1 MRRASAELVVHLI
14 TAETSQ
20 VVAARVEEQ
29 GVQVGAGALD
39 RRGLAGAQLAVD
51 FQQAFLGVMGDVLF
65 ERSVDLRLG
74 IAEELLDL
82 LIGGQAQGTDQG
94 RDRQLAVLIDADIEN
109 VLGVGLV
116 LQPGTAVG
124 VHGGG
129 EQVLAG
135 TVLAGAV
142 EHAGRT
148 NQLGNDCTL
157 GTIGDKGAGIG
168 HEREVAHEDL
178 LLLDLAGLLIEQTGS
193 DVQGRCIRSV
203 PFLTFFNGILGG
215 FVQAVVHKLQHE
227 IAGIVLDS
235 GNIVEDFV
243 QTFLQE
249 PVVRVFLDLDQIGH
263 ANHFVDAGKAHAGR
277 SAVLYGLDLYHK
289 TRPLL
294 FRRLT
299 KSVKA
304 DLKELCESDVYSS
317 FFTNF

>member
-1 MRRASAELVVHLI
+1 M
-14 TAETSQ
+14 
-20 VVAARVEEQ
+20 
-29 GVQVGAGALD
+29 GAGAFD

-51 FQQAFLGVMGDVLF
+51 FQQAFLGIMGDVLF
-65 ERSVDLRLG
+65 ERSVDLWLG

-109 VLGVGLV
+109 ILGVGLV

-203 PFLTFFNGILGG
+203 PFLTFFNGVLGV

-304 DLKELCESDVYSS
+304 DPKELCESDVYSS